1 MLSSARRKPA
11 VGSPSRAV
19 IVGGIERSDFGA
31 LPDGTAIVRYRLG
44 NGRGM
49 AVAILTYGGI
59 VQSIEVPDRDGAI
72 ANVVLGFATL
82 EDYLA
87 KGAYF
92 GTITGR
98 YANRIA
104 GARFTLDGETHCLA
118 ANSGRH
124 ALHGGP
130 HGFSSRVWQA
140 TEQPRADGAS
150 VTLGYVSP
158 DGEEGY
164 PGRLA
169 TEVTYALT
177 DDNTLRIDYRA
188 TTDKPTVVNLTNHS
202 FFNLAGEGTGSVLDH
217 ELMLR
222 ASTFTP
228 VDEELIPTG
237 EIAPV
242 AGTALDF
249 TQPRPVGARIRSGEE
264 QLVRGRGYDHN
275 FVLDKPA
282 PGALGLAAR
291 LRDPFSG
298 RMLEVSTTEPAVQ
311 LYSGNFL
318 DGSAVGIGGRA
329 YRQSDAL
336 CLETQHFPDSPNRPD
351 FPSTVLRPG
360 GQFSST
366 TLFAFK
372 AG

>member
-1 MLSSARRKPA
+1 M
-11 VGSPSRAV
+11 
-19 IVGGIERSDFGA
+19 GGIERSDFGT
-31 LPDGTAIVRYRLG
+31 LPDGTAIARYRLD

-59 VQSIEVPDRDGAI
+59 VQSVEVPDRDGAA

-104 GARFTLDGETHCLA
+104 GARFTLDGETHRLA
-118 ANSGRH
+118 ANAGRH
-124 ALHGGP
+124 ALHGGIR
-130 HGFSSRVWQA
+130 GFSSRVWQA
-140 TEQPRADGAS
+140 TARHGNDGPS

-164 PGRLA
+164 PGTLA
-169 TEVTYALT
+169 TEVTYSLT
-177 DDNTLRIDYRA
+177 DDNALRIDYRA
-188 TTDKPTVVNLTNHS
+188 ATDRPTVVNLTNHS

-217 ELMLR
+217 ELMLH
-222 ASTFTP
+222 ASSFTP
-228 VDEELIPTG
+228 VDDELIPTG
-237 EIAPV
+237 EVASV
-242 AGTALDF
+242 AGSALDF
-249 TQPRPVGARIRSGEE
+249 TQPRPVGAGIRCGGE

-282 PGALGLAAR
+282 PGALELAAR
-291 LRDPFSG
+291 LRDPCSG
-298 RMLEVSTTEPAVQ
+298 RVLEVSTTEPGVQ

-318 DGSAVGIGGRA
+318 DGSAVGISGRA

-360 GQFSST
+360 ERFSST

>member
-1 MLSSARRKPA
+1 MA
-11 VGSPSRAV
+11 GSV
-19 IVGGIERSDFGA
+19 DRSVFGA
-31 LPDGTAIVRYRLG
+31 LPDGTAIDRYRLS

-49 AVAILTYGGI
+49 AAAILTYGGI
-59 VQSIEVPDRDGAI
+59 VQSIEVPDRDGAM
-72 ANVVLGFATL
+72 ANVVLGFAAL
-82 EDYLA
+82 DDYLA

-104 GARFTLDGETHCLA
+104 GARFTLDGRTCRLA
-118 ANSGRH
+118 ANDGPH
-124 ALHGGP
+124 ALHGGNR
-130 HGFSSRVWQA
+130 GFNCRVWQA
-140 TEQPRADGAS
+140 MERRGPDGVG

-164 PGRLA
+164 PGTLA
-169 TEVTYALT
+169 AEVTYTLT

-202 FFNLAGEGTGSVLDH
+202 FFNLAGEGSGSVLDH

-222 ASTFTP
+222 ASAFTP
-228 VDEELIPTG
+228 VDDELIPTG
-237 EIAPV
+237 AIAPV
-242 AGTALDF
+242 AGSALDF
-249 TQPRPVGARIRSGEE
+249 TQPKPVGADIRSGGA

-291 LRDPFSG
+291 LRDPSSG
-298 RMLEVSTTEPAVQ
+298 RVLEVSTTEPAVQ

-336 CLETQHFPDSPNRPD
+336 CLETQHFPDSPNRSD

-360 GQFSST
+360 EQFSST
-366 TLFAFK
+366 TLFAFT
-372 AG
+372 AA